1 MPGERYTGTDN
12 LEMMKEAVNYNR
24 FLTALVTRE
33 ARSGERLLDFGA
45 GVGTFAQALAAHG
58 HWVECVEPD
67 SAQRSLIESHGLRA
81 HPSLDAV
88 DDASIDVAY
97 SLNVLEHIDD
107 DRAAIHALADKLRIG
122 GRLIVY
128 VPAFQALY
136 TSMDRKVG
144 HVRRYRKSDLR
155 AKVAAAG
162 LNVLRAEYVDSLGF
176 LATLAYRMLGSD
188 TGDIDRNALRTY
200 DRYVFPVSRA
210 ADGVLRYVLGKNA
223 LVIARRDA

>member
-1 MPGERYTGTDN
+1 MTAEPYTGTDN
-12 LEMMKEAVNYNR
+12 LEVMREAVNYNR
-24 FLTALVTRE
+24 FLAALVARE
-33 ARSGERLLDFGA
+33 ARPGERLLDFGA
-45 GVGTFAQALAAHG
+45 GVGTFAHALAAQG
-58 HWVECVEPD
+58 LSVECVEPD
-67 SAQRSLIESHGLRA
+67 TAQRNVIESEGLRA
-81 HPSLDAV
+81 YPSLDAI
-88 DDASIDVAY
+88 DDASVDVAY

-122 GRLIVY
+122 GRLVIY
-128 VPAFQALY
+128 VPAFQSLY

-144 HVRRYRKSDLR
+144 HVRRYRKNELR
-155 AKVAAAG
+155 AKVRAAG

-176 LATLAYRMLGSD
+176 LATLAYRMLGSG

-210 ADGVLRYVLGKNA
+210 ADRVLRYVLGKNA